1 MLRCNSLLLILSVGL
16 TLPTW
21 AAEPTNR
28 HRQSIPVFSVSPG
41 ASGSV
46 GSSSSSISRDVQQVP
61 GVPNGASSRRSTV
74 SGSSSVRQT
83 GGLRQS
89 VEYPDGRRVQ
99 QPSVQGRF
107 EQQRER

>member
-1 MLRCNSLLLILSVGL
+1 MLRFNSLLLILSVGL
-16 TLPTW
+16 TLPARAT
-21 AAEPTNR
+21 EPNNR
-28 HRQSIPVFSVSPG
+28 PTQNIPIFSVSPG

-46 GSSSSSISRDVQQVP
+46 GSSSNSISRDVQQVP
-61 GVPNGASSRRSTV
+61 GVPSGVSSRRSTV
-74 SGSSSVRQT
+74 SGSSSVRQS

-99 QPSVQGRF
+99 QPSVQDSF